1 MDPIDTMAEL
11 RAKQNKGVKWTGVDV
26 RNTNITDMFKQG
38 VLEPLVVKEQ
48 IIKSATEAAS
58 MLLRIDDVIAGSKSK
73 MPSGPPGGGGGM
85 GSMGGGY
92 GGGMDME

>member
-1 MDPIDTMAEL
+1 
-11 RAKQNKGVKWTGVDV
+11 
-26 RNTNITDMFKQG
+26 MFKQG

-92 GGGMDME
+92 GGGMDMA